1 MIIDTHTHLYLEE
14 FNTDRSEMIQRARDK
29 SVIKVLLPNI
39 DSSSIDSLLQMSMD
53 YPEFAFPMM
62 GLHPCSVKENYK
74 AELNKIEKILNENK
88 CFGVGEIGLD
98 MYWDK
103 ESIEIQKDAFIT
115 QLQWSKSAKLPVSI
129 HSRECTSMAIDIVE
143 QMQDG
148 AITGVFHCFGGSLE
162 EGSRIKSL
170 GMYLGIGGVLTY
182 KNSNL
187 KNILLELGYENL
199 VLETDAPYLSPVPM
213 RGKRNEPSYLE
224 YILELLSQIFSKD
237 KQEME
242 EILYLNSTRVFP
254 DLV

>member
-103 ESIEIQKDAFIT
+103 ESIEIQKM
-115 QLQWSKSAKLPVSI
+115 LLS
-129 HSRECTSMAIDIVE
+129 HSFNGVNQPNYPYPYIVE
-143 QMQDG
+143 NAQVWQL
-148 AITGVFHCFGGSLE
+148 IS
-162 EGSRIKSL
+162 
-170 GMYLGIGGVLTY
+170 
-182 KNSNL
+182 
-187 KNILLELGYENL
+187 
-199 VLETDAPYLSPVPM
+199 
-213 RGKRNEPSYLE
+213 
-224 YILELLSQIFSKD
+224 
-237 KQEME
+237 
-242 EILYLNSTRVFP
+242 
-254 DLV
+254 

>member
-1 MIIDTHTHLYLEE
+1 LIIDTHTHLYLEE
-14 FNTDRSEMIQRARDK
+14 FNVDRSEMIRRAQDK

-39 DSSSIDSLLQMSMD
+39 DSSSIESLLQMSRD

-74 AELNKIEKILNENK
+74 AELNIIEKKLSESK
-88 CFGVGEIGLD
+88 FFGIGEIGLD
-98 MYWDK
+98 LYWDK
-103 ESIEIQKDAFIT
+103 ESIEIQKEAFVT
-115 QLQWSKSAKLPVSI
+115 QLQWSKFAKLPVSI
-129 HSRECTSMAIDIVE
+129 HSRECTTMAIDIVE

-148 AITGVFHCFGGSLE
+148 DITGVFHCFGGSLE
-162 EGSRIKSL
+162 EGLRIKNL

-213 RGKRNEPSYLE
+213 RGKRNEPSYLD
-224 YILELLSQIFSKD
+224 YVLELLSQIFSIDRK
-237 KQEME
+237 EME
-242 EILYLNSTRVFP
+242 EIIYQNSLKVFP
-254 DLV
+254 ELA